1 MNRTIEVKY
10 SVANNSMYGREPKKV
25 TAGSAGYDMF
35 AVEDKTLLAHCVTPV
50 TIEIEMEIPSGYF
63 GKIYPR

>member
-1 MNRTIEVKY
+1 MNSIVEVKY
-10 SVANNSMYGREPKKV
+10 SVANNSINGGEPKKV
-25 TAGSAGYDMF
+25 TVGSAGYDMF
-35 AVEDKTLLAHCVTPV
+35 AAEDKTLFPHCVTPV